1 MYHAKSIEQIL
12 LEEQLV
18 TKEEVA
24 KVLADTSQGNKPL
37 PQRLIAYGYLSE
49 NEYYEALA
57 KNLQLPLLNLK
68 ELPGGEEGKQLL
80 RDGFSVKYLK
90 QYKILPLIQDEN
102 QIQLVMADPL
112 DFAVFEEMQA
122 NLPECIVTK
131 AVAPEEDVLDF
142 LEALE
147 GNSSSAMS
155 RLSKEIDNDEIEISA
170 FGEEEIEEHIRDM
183 ASDAPIIKLVNHLL
197 TKAIETGASD
207 IHVEPFEQSLRI
219 RYRIDGVLHEDE
231 NPPKKLHASIVS
243 RIKIMAKLDIA
254 EKRLPQDGRIKIK
267 TMGKDIDLRISTLP
281 TLYGESV
288 VMRILDR
295 SNIVL
300 DLEALGFPEEPLK
313 KFTSV
318 ITKPYG
324 MLLVTGPTG
333 SGKTT
338 TLYAALNYINE
349 PDKKLITVE
358 DPVEYELF
366 GVNQVHVKSQIGL
379 TFSSGLRSIVRQDPD
394 VIMVGEIRDPETANI
409 AIQSA
414 LTGHMVFSTLHT
426 NDSAGAITRLEDM
439 GVEPYLISSALMAS
453 LAQRLVR
460 VLCPHCA
467 EECPEDKI
475 TLEEEYHIS
484 CGNFTPL
491 RGAGCVKCNNTGFK
505 GREGIYELLMID
517 EEVRRMVISKESS
530 NTIKQYARS
539 RGMRTLRDD
548 GWKKVLQGR
557 TSVPEVMRVTLEEEV

>member
-1 MYHAKSIEQIL
+1 MYHSKSIEHIL
-12 LEEQLV
+12 IEQQLV
-18 TKEEVA
+18 TEEEIT
-24 KVLADTSQGNKPL
+24 KVLADSSQKGKTL
-37 PQRLIAYGYLSE
+37 PQRLISYGYLSE
-49 NEYYEALA
+49 ADYLSALSKA
-57 KNLQLPLLNLK
+57 IDVPLLNLK
-68 ELPGGEEGKQLL
+68 EQFRHEPPVLQE
-80 RDGFSVKYLK
+80 GFSHKYLK
-90 QYKILPLIQDEN
+90 EYRILPLVEAEN
-102 QIQLVMADPL
+102 MVQLVMANPL
-112 DFAVFEEMQA
+112 DFAVYEEVEA
-122 NLPECIVTK
+122 NLAGLGLSK
-131 AVAPEEDVLDF
+131 ALAAENDILDM
-142 LEALE
+142 LDALE
-147 GNSSSAMS
+147 GSSSSTMK
-155 RLSKEIDNDEIEISA
+155 RISKEIDNDEIEISS
-170 FGEEEIEEHIRDM
+170 FGEDEIEEHIKDM

-207 IHVEPFEQSLRI
+207 IHIEPFEQSLRV
-219 RYRIDGVLHEDE
+219 RYRIDGVLLEDE

-254 EKRLPQDGRIKIK
+254 AKRLPQDGRIKIK

-295 SNIVL
+295 STIVL
-300 DLEALGFPEEPLK
+300 DMESLGFPEAEQK

-349 PDKKLITVE
+349 PEKKLITVE

-366 GVNQVHVKSQIGL
+366 GVNQIHVKPQIGL

-460 VLCPHCA
+460 VLCPHCK
-467 EECPEDKI
+467 EESPEDKVI
-475 TLEEEYHIS
+475 LEEQYNID

-491 RGAGCVKCNNTGFK
+491 RGAGCEKCNNTGFK

-517 EEVRRMVISKESS
+517 EEVRRLIVRKESS
-530 NTIKQYARS
+530 NVIKQYARKK
-539 RGMRTLRDD
+539 GMQTLRDD
-548 GWKKVLQGR
+548 GWKKVFSGR
-557 TSVPEVMRVTLEEEV
+557 TSVPEVMRVTLEEEF